1 MQDRIT
7 KIKDYFRGLEICDG
21 IVIVKIDYP
30 GKWVIPSAQLLD
42 ELFKVK
48 VVENKKEVGYFYCC
62 EMINGVTPVFDAVDF
77 TIDFNRNL
85 EEKSELLK
93 EKVNE
98 LKTLFAEKPI
108 EVLRTIEFKYY
119 EKKAKSKKS
128 KKTEELMPNEEKDE
142 YTQEVTDN
150 TDYDTATISNS
161 TPIDR
166 DNLIDYAINLVNN

>member
-7 KIKDYFRGLEICDG
+7 KIKDYFRGLEICEG

-62 EMINGVTPVFDAVDF
+62 EMINGVTPVFDAIDF

-119 EKKAKSKKS
+119 EKKAKTKKS
-128 KKTEELMPNEEKDE
+128 KKTEEVIPNEEKE
-142 YTQEVTDN
+142 GYVREVSDN
-150 TDYDTATISNS
+150 TDYDAVAINNS
-161 TPIDR
+161 TIIEE
-166 DNLIDYAINLVNN
+166 DNLIEYAINLVNN